1 MVARFDFWSVS
12 LAQNPK
18 SANEGRNELNTGF
31 MVKSTLRRTNL
42 DPALSV
48 KENIIR
54 LDISMDDALAM

>member
-18 SANEGRNELNTGF
+18 SAIEGRDGLNPKFHGKR
-31 MVKSTLRRTNL
+31 VRRTDL
-42 DPALSV
+42 DTTLSI

-54 LDISMDDALAM
+54 LDISMNDALAV